1 MWPSVSNA
9 TNDGNA
15 TVSTSGRMLALLV
28 IPALLLVCGTG
39 VADAASPQMAR
50 LLGKMK
56 QDLGGAMEHTAV
68 LRDEISH
75 APVKASV
82 EPDTPGPMDIAGI
95 SDGGFNVSLANLR
108 RAGDALGERLGELN
122 RTYRDPASLDR
133 SETLLMMRMELTSL
147 LWSIDELARDD
158 FAADREAALMRI
170 EENLS
175 QLDRAITRSG
185 RWN

>member
-1 MWPSVSNA
+1 
-9 TNDGNA
+9 
-15 TVSTSGRMLALLV
+15 
-28 IPALLLVCGTG
+28 
-39 VADAASPQMAR
+39 
-50 LLGKMK
+50 
-56 QDLGGAMEHTAV
+56 
-68 LRDEISH
+68 
-75 APVKASV
+75 
-82 EPDTPGPMDIAGI
+82 
-95 SDGGFNVSLANLR
+95 
-108 RAGDALGERLGELN
+108 AGDALGERLGELN

>member
-1 MWPSVSNA
+1 M
-9 TNDGNA
+9 
-15 TVSTSGRMLALLV
+15 STSGRMLALLV

-82 EPDTPGPMDIAGI
+82 EPDTPGPM
-95 SDGGFNVSLANLR
+95 
-108 RAGDALGERLGELN
+108 
-122 RTYRDPASLDR
+122 
-133 SETLLMMRMELTSL
+133 
-147 LWSIDELARDD
+147 
-158 FAADREAALMRI
+158 
-170 EENLS
+170 
-175 QLDRAITRSG
+175 
-185 RWN
+185 